1 MTEGIEAG
9 VSVLASHI
17 ARAARMTVLTGA
29 GVSAASGIPTF
40 RGAGGLWRQYR
51 AEDLATPDAFR
62 RDPRLVWEWYESRR
76 TIVAGAYPND
86 AHRVLAD
93 WSRHRRCTVI
103 TQNVD
108 DLHLRAGTERLI
120 RLHGSL
126 WELRCTGL
134 RSGAGADASDEVHEQ
149 ARDGRRPD
157 PVASDGSRPDPR
169 GPGSCAEPWRDERV
183 PLHLPPQCPRCGALA
198 RPGVVWF
205 GEALGEREMA
215 AAADATRCDLFI
227 AIGTSA
233 LVYPAAGL
241 VQEARRAGAVTA
253 EINAAATPASASV
266 DIALTGAAEQILS
279 QLNLLLAR

>member
-1 MTEGIEAG
+1 MREEAG
-9 VSVLASHI
+9 SLSALAGHI

-40 RGAGGLWRQYR
+40 RGVGGLWRQYR

-76 TIVAGAYPND
+76 AIVAGAQPND

-93 WSRHRRCTVI
+93 WSRQRRCTVI

-126 WELRCTGL
+126 WELRCT
-134 RSGAGADASDEVHEQ
+134 
-149 ARDGRRPD
+149 
-157 PVASDGSRPDPR
+157 SRP
-169 GPGSCAEPWRDERV
+169 GPSGPDGCAEPWRDERV
-183 PLHLPPQCPRCGALA
+183 PLDLPPQCPRCHALA

-215 AAADATRCDLFI
+215 AAAEATRCDLFI

-241 VQEARRAGAVTA
+241 LQEARRAGAITA
-253 EINAAATPASASV
+253 EINAEATPASASV
-266 DIALTGAAEQILS
+266 DIALTGAAEQLLP